1 MPKLGASRK
10 VQKDGFL
17 ARNIITSDEPSSL
30 MLNLPADPEYK
41 RFLENYSCD
50 EEKSMA
56 NPETLLGEIE
66 AKTREL
72 IGTAFIFCLLCLLVC
87 LFVFS
92 KRIVVALIGTIFFIY
107 LFFSRFMFDSFDNS

>member
-1 MPKLGASRK
+1 MNIRIAENQYLAF
-10 VQKDGFL
+10 VDDQTYAAFL
-17 ARNIITSDEPSSL
+17 HPRPET
-30 MLNLPADPEYK
+30 PADPEYK

-72 IGTAFIFCLLCLLVC
+72 IGTVQYAQINILSV
-87 LFVFS
+87 
-92 KRIVVALIGTIFFIY
+92 
-107 LFFSRFMFDSFDNS
+107 SRFSCIYVAATLNISILFGFSQTDNTAVGVYQK